1 MQCRVYKITLVA
13 GAGIVG
19 IVKVCQEEIC
29 ASWAWFWR
37 DLKSFNDSWRVE
49 HARCGFGANNFLVR
63 VWLLWCL
70 LPMRWLF
77 SVRSVSLMERPFPV
91 RPFPVQHTHT
101 HLHLTRTSCS
111 CGTRVSIYVCF
122 SPSDLV
128 TSRLDKKP
136 EVAAG
141 NGKWLQKYCGRQSLQ
156 LRIKCSFLSNIR
168 MLFWDLWWQG
178 RAANFVMNKILRR
191 IALDVTGQ
199 ENNPLELLMTHTQ
212 STWLYRCFSSCVP
225 KHMS

>member
-1 MQCRVYKITLVA
+1 M
-13 GAGIVG
+13 IV
-19 IVKVCQEEIC
+19 EELSML
-29 ASWAWFWR
+29 AA
-37 DLKSFNDSWRVE
+37 D
-49 HARCGFGANNFLVR
+49 
-63 VWLLWCL
+63 
-70 LPMRWLF
+70 
-77 SVRSVSLMERPFPV
+77 SVRTISLFGSDFCGVFYRWGDFSLSEVFLWWSDL
-91 RPFPVQHTHT
+91 FQSDLFLCSTHT

-199 ENNPLELLMTHTQ
+199 EKNPLELLMTHTQ
-212 STWLYRCFSSCVP
+212 ST
-225 KHMS
+225 

>member
-13 GAGIVG
+13 GAG

-91 RPFPVQHTHT
+91 RPFPVQRTHTHT
-101 HLHLTRTSCS
+101 LALNSNLLFLRYQGVNLCLFLPFWL
-111 CGTRVSIYVCF
+111 GYKQAR
-122 SPSDLV
+122 
-128 TSRLDKKP
+128 KKP

-199 ENNPLELLMTHTQ
+199 ENNPLELLMIHTQ
-212 STWLYRCFSSCVP
+212 ST
-225 KHMS
+225 

>member
-101 HLHLTRTSCS
+101 LALNSNLLFLRYQSVNLCL
-111 CGTRVSIYVCF
+111 F
-122 SPSDLV
+122 LPF
-128 TSRLDKKP
+128 
-136 EVAAG
+136 
-141 NGKWLQKYCGRQSLQ
+141 WLGYKQARQKTWGGGRQWQ
-156 LRIKCSFLSNIR
+156 MAPEI
-168 MLFWDLWWQG
+168 LWK
-178 RAANFVMNKILRR
+178 AI
-191 IALDVTGQ
+191 T
-199 ENNPLELLMTHTQ
+199 
-212 STWLYRCFSSCVP
+212 STPHKMQFP
-225 KHMS
+225 QQH